1 MFSFVE
7 TLTSL
12 VATVEKQK
20 EFDILK
26 RKKPDSS
33 HILDSRPPITVST
46 HRSTEH
52 TLDSRPSF
60 TGYTH
65 RSTEHTLDSR
75 PPFTG
80 STHRSTEH
88 TLDSRPSFTG
98 STHRST
104 EHTLDSRP
112 PFTGST
118 HRSTEHTLDS
128 RPPFTGSTH
137 RSTEHTLDSRPPF
150 AGSTH
155 RSTEHTLDSR
165 PPFAGS
171 THRSTEH
178 NLDSRPPFTGS
189 THCST
194 EHTLDS
200 RPPFTGSH
208 IHHSTKP
215 PHPHSTDKNESS
227 DRVKRRKVAT
237 APLPKSYVGF
247 TSTVS
252 SGPIL
257 GKTRHKPF
265 SDVNRERSLH
275 SDSQSVVVQSEKWA
289 VPVSHPPVITPSS
302 WRTGKEL
309 VDKVLG
315 KKTRLTSRTLT
326 DLSSDMKPPLT
337 RYHDTPPI
345 TTSTM
350 NVGITNSVDL
360 LQDMDESHDEED
372 SSHNEEEQD
381 EVMEGMDIATKLR
394 KVLHQDEPSMSLIKS
409 CVHVHV
415 YHTYTYIYS
424 HTNIHI
430 YTWTY
435 THTYTHT
442 YIYTYIHTCTSC
454 TCTCT
459 IVHIQSHIPILTH
472 TYTPTCIHTYI
483 HTCTYTYMSWIQ
495 SYT

>member
-1 MFSFVE
+1 M
-7 TLTSL
+7 
-12 VATVEKQK
+12 
-20 EFDILK
+20 
-26 RKKPDSS
+26 
-33 HILDSRPPITVST
+33 
-46 HRSTEH
+46 
-52 TLDSRPSF
+52 
-60 TGYTH
+60 
-65 RSTEHTLDSR
+65 
-75 PPFTG
+75 
-80 STHRSTEH
+80 
-88 TLDSRPSFTG
+88 
-98 STHRST
+98 
-104 EHTLDSRP
+104 
-112 PFTGST
+112 
-118 HRSTEHTLDS
+118 
-128 RPPFTGSTH
+128 
-137 RSTEHTLDSRPPF
+137 
-150 AGSTH
+150 
-155 RSTEHTLDSR
+155 
-165 PPFAGS
+165 
-171 THRSTEH
+171 
-178 NLDSRPPFTGS
+178 
-189 THCST
+189 
-194 EHTLDS
+194 
-200 RPPFTGSH
+200 
-208 IHHSTKP
+208 
-215 PHPHSTDKNESS
+215 
-227 DRVKRRKVAT
+227 KRRKVAT

-372 SSHNEEEQD
+372 SSHDEEEQD

-430 YTWTY
+430 YTHTY
-435 THTYTHT
+435 TYMYIYSHTYMYLYSHIHTYIHIYIHTYMHIMYMYMYNCTYTVTHTYTHT
-442 YIYTYIHTCTSC
+442 YIHAYM
-454 TCTCT
+454 
-459 IVHIQSHIPILTH
+459 
-472 TYTPTCIHTYI
+472 HTYI
-483 HTCTYTYMSWIQ
+483 HTYMYIYIHVLDTVIHVIITYTHTCTYIYSHIQ
-495 SYT
+495 THIYIVLL